1 MVELRA
7 KIEEIDRRLENEND
21 STYREQ
27 KTEVEDQVQMLLE
40 EARVRE
46 EEVNE
51 LQVCSL
57 TSHLF
62 GKHRKLS
69 LSFQLSSHN
78 RLVFVFVLR
87 KFTFSQSTARLAE
100 KNGQTLFVL

>member
-1 MVELRA
+1 MTCFDQSKALSFEEAKVVELRA

-57 TSHLF
+57 TSHLL

-69 LSFQLSSHN
+69 L
-78 RLVFVFVLR
+78 LVF
-87 KFTFSQSTARLAE
+87 S
-100 KNGQTLFVL
+100 

>member
-57 TSHLF
+57 TKEMTSCD
-62 GKHRKLS
+62 KERCPS
-69 LSFQLSSHN
+69 ESSTP
-78 RLVFVFVLR
+78 
-87 KFTFSQSTARLAE
+87 KATAAKWLP
-100 KNGQTLFVL
+100 G

>member
-1 MVELRA
+1 MIMWPDLTCFDQSKALSIEEAKVVELRA

-57 TSHLF
+57 VTSHLF
-62 GKHRKLS
+62 GKH
-69 LSFQLSSHN
+69 Q
-78 RLVFVFVLR
+78 
-87 KFTFSQSTARLAE
+87 TFS
-100 KNGQTLFVL
+100 

>member
-57 TSHLF
+57 VTSHLF
-62 GKHRKLS
+62 GKHHKLS
-69 LSFQLSSHN
+69 LSFQLSSRN
-78 RLVFVFVLR
+78 RSVFVFALR
-87 KFTFSQSTARLAE
+87 K
-100 KNGQTLFVL
+100 

>member
-57 TSHLF
+57 VTSHLF

-69 LSFQLSSHN
+69 LSYQLSS
-78 RLVFVFVLR
+78 RVGFCFCVEK
-87 KFTFSQSTARLAE
+87 KFAIRF
-100 KNGQTLFVL
+100 

>member
-62 GKHRKLS
+62 GKHSKLS
-69 LSFQLSSHN
+69 L
-78 RLVFVFVLR
+78 LVF
-87 KFTFSQSTARLAE
+87 S
-100 KNGQTLFVL
+100 